1 MSFCVSHVINHP
13 SVFGSGFAE
22 ASADDGVLQSQ
33 VDADD
38 LDAVSD
44 YMYPS
49 RQYDDSDDE
58 DDDLPT
64 DILDEPSL
72 DGVIETEDTCSS
84 SSPTRVAP
92 STVEPVADPED
103 TGHASLQGV
112 VPGEDH
118 SVKQKISHPST
129 PRSPDAALKV
139 EKPFVILSEK
149 AIVPGPK
156 KMRVVIRDVAYAT
169 YKAVLYYVS
178 LLHNSVSITEGSYP
192 VYPDIYRRHR
202 LRTTLIFFYG
212 LSVATT
218 ETHSLCTYARTNG
231 KSI

>member
-1 MSFCVSHVINHP
+1 MSFCVSHVTNHL

-22 ASADDGVLQSQ
+22 ASADDGVIQSQ

-64 DILDEPSL
+64 DILDEPCL
-72 DGVIETEDTCSS
+72 DGVIETEDTSDS

-92 STVEPVADPED
+92 STAEPVADPED
-103 TGHASLQGV
+103 TGHTSPQGV
-112 VPGEDH
+112 VPEEDRN
-118 SVKQKISHPST
+118 VKQKISHPSS
-129 PRSPDAALKV
+129 PRSADVALKA
-139 EKPFVILSEK
+139 EQPFVIPSEK

-178 LLHNSVSITEGSYP
+178 LSQNSVSIPEGSYP
-192 VYPDIYRRHR
+192 VYPDIYRRHC
-202 LRTTLIFFYG
+202 LRTTLIFLYC

-218 ETHSLCTYARTNG
+218 ETHSLHTYARTIG